1 MLFKKIT
8 LVFKISTKQGI
19 ISCVLK
25 LKIWFLN
32 WMKSHGRET
41 NSKFLETDTHKKV
54 KKPKGI
60 LCPIYNNNLMPT
72 IFT

>member
-41 NSKFLETDTHKKV
+41 NSKFLETDDTHKKV
-54 KKPKGI
+54 KK
-60 LCPIYNNNLMPT
+60 T
-72 IFT
+72 